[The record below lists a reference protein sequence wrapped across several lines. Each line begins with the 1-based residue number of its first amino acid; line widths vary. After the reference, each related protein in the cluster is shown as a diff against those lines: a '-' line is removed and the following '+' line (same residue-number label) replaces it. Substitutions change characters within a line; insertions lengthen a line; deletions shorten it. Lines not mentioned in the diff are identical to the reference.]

1 MGPVV
6 AAIPAPTERAKN
18 TEADMHLNICT
29 SLFVVLAANSAFA
42 QSAHQHQTKG
52 GMDQVLL
59 AADKAWEK
67 VYSAKDLSKSVAV
80 CDEQGSLLWPNT
92 PIVIGKKAIAKAILD
107 DFSSGDLTWH
117 VNAVGVARSGDLGYT
132 SGLYESKWKSA
143 AGAPATDN
151 GKYLTVWKKEADGT
165 WKVLFDTFNSDRPL
179 TTTH

>member
-1 MGPVV
+1 
-6 AAIPAPTERAKN
+6 
-18 TEADMHLNICT
+18 MHLKICT
-29 SLFVVLAANSAFA
+29 SLLVMLAANSAFA
-42 QSAHQHQTKG
+42 QSARQEQTKG

-92 PIVIGKKAIAKAILD
+92 PIVIGKKAIAKAIQD

-117 VNAVGVARSGDLGYT
+117 ANAVGVARSGDLGYT
-132 SGLYESKWKSA
+132 SGLYEAKFKST
-143 AGAPATDN
+143 AGAAADN
-151 GKYLTVWKKEADGT
+151 GKYLTVWKKEADGS

-179 TTTH
+179 TTN